1 MSDVKE
7 FVVCENPDVLNGNR
21 YCFCCFPNCIY
32 RRIVSKNEI
41 AINEYEC
48 EVIKENTNE
57 KAEE

>member
-32 RRIVSKNEI
+32 RRIVSENEI

-57 KAEE
+57 KPEE

>member
-1 MSDVKE
+1 MSDIKE

-21 YCFCCFPNCIY
+21 HCFCCFPNCIY
-32 RRIVSKNEI
+32 RRIVSKNEF

-48 EVIKENTNE
+48 EVIKENTDE